1 MAIKVSVSNTNPIT
15 VASLRLIIGS
25 VFLFAYYK
33 FKGLKENLSKK
44 ILLFIFLIGLI
55 GSFIP
60 FSLISWSEQYIQSNT
75 AGLLLSVAPIFTLFL
90 SYFFIKEDKFFLRK
104 FISIFIGFLGVIFIF
119 GIDTLVH
126 ISSKQS
132 GNFFPKLAIIIAA
145 LGYVVSAILAYKV
158 KHINTITL
166 TTFVTISA
174 AFISLP
180 FMVISEFNSF
190 SSFNFSSLL
199 SLFYLG
205 LFPTAIA
212 FVLRFHLISIAGPV
226 FLSYVAYLIPIFA
239 IFWGYIFLK
248 ETISQ
253 DIIVTF
259 PALINFIYLLVIFC
273 FDPIQ
278 SMTHHKQ
285 KSEILI
291 HVAMIMIICKL

>member
-1 MAIKVSVSNTNPIT
+1 MAIKISVSSTNPIT
-15 VASLRLIIGS
+15 VASLRLIIGAI
-25 VFLFAYYK
+25 FLFSYYK
-33 FKGLKENLSKK
+33 FKGLKANLSIKV
-44 ILLFIFLIGLI
+44 LLFIFLIGLI
-55 GSFIP
+55 GNFIP
-60 FSLISWSEQYIQSNT
+60 FALISWSEQFIQSNT

-90 SYFFIKEDKFFLRK
+90 SYFFIKEDKFYLRN

-119 GIDTLVH
+119 GFDTLLNV
-126 ISSKQS
+126 SLKQS
-132 GNFFPKLAIIIAA
+132 GNFFPKLAIIVAA

-180 FMVISEFNSF
+180 FMIITEFNSF
-190 SSFNFSSLL
+190 SSFNSHSLL

-205 LFPTAIA
+205 IFPTAIA
-212 FVLRFHLISIAGPV
+212 FVLRFHLISKAGPV

-253 DIIVTF
+253 DT
-259 PALINFIYLLVIFC
+259 LIGI
-273 FDPIQ
+273 
-278 SMTHHKQ
+278 
-285 KSEILI
+285 ILI
-291 HVAMIMIICKL
+291 LIGVFLSQRTNAQNS

>member
-1 MAIKVSVSNTNPIT
+1 MAIKISVNSTNPIT

-25 VFLFAYYK
+25 IFLFTYYK
-33 FKGLKENLSKK
+33 FKGLKGDLSIK
-44 ILLFIFLIGLI
+44 IILFIFLIGLI
-55 GSFIP
+55 GNFIP

-90 SYFFIKEDKFFLRK
+90 SYFFIKEDKFSLRK
-104 FISIFIGFLGVIFIF
+104 FISIFIGFIGVIFIF
-119 GIDTLVH
+119 GFDTLFYV
-126 ISSKQS
+126 STKQS

-174 AFISLP
+174 AFISFP
-180 FMVISEFNSF
+180 FMIIAEFNSS
-190 SSFNFSSLL
+190 SSFNFNSLL

-212 FVLRFHLISIAGPV
+212 FVLRFHLISKAGPV

-253 DIIVTF
+253 DT
-259 PALINFIYLLVIFC
+259 LIGI
-273 FDPIQ
+273 
-278 SMTHHKQ
+278 
-285 KSEILI
+285 ILI
-291 HVAMIMIICKL
+291 LIGVFLSQRTNAQNN